1 MSYNDKVVKYG
12 VWSEKF
18 RWYYY
23 PFALSIRAYVIP
35 QRILDIGCG
44 PGVFT
49 EVLRDVFPRSLVVG
63 VDTSS
68 EMCKASKCVRG
79 DAHRLPFKSRTF
91 ELVTLHFTLH
101 DLEIDRAFREIRRIL
116 KDKGFLAIRDLNSE
130 MPRIA
135 RSMLLEALERN
146 IDKDYALYISKK
158 IDDFLRPREISR
170 KLSKNFEI
178 KRICESFFDFDIIA
192 MRR

>member
-1 MSYNDKVVKYG
+1 VYNERATKYRI
-12 VWSEKF
+12 WAEKF
-18 RWYYY
+18 RWYFYL
-23 PFALSIRAYVIP
+23 FALSLRAYVTP
-35 QRILDIGCG
+35 KRILDVGCG
-44 PGVFT
+44 PGLFA
-49 EVLRDVFPRSLVVG
+49 EVLRNVFPEALVVG
-63 VDTSS
+63 IDSS
-68 EMCKASKCVRG
+68 LEMCKASKG
-79 DAHRLPFKSRTF
+79 IWSDAHRLPFRKNAF
-91 ELVTLHFTLH
+91 DLVTLHFTLH
-101 DLEIDRAFREIRRIL
+101 DLEIDRAFREIRRVL

-146 IDKDYALYISKK
+146 IDRDYALYISKK
-158 IDDFLRPREISR
+158 IKEFPKPKEISH